1 MMEIQDKNEI
11 IAQVTFNTI
20 KKMDGNLKTLTEF
33 GYFTYFITVDQDSNF
48 CMGFKSEDFNKIYEY
63 SGKTYIENEFKDY
76 IIALNE
82 DLGGEK
88 WPIVLKAPLKD
99 YDLLNKLK
107 KEKKEKKE
115 KKDLSEEEKKQ
126 AEELKK
132 EKKDL
137 SEEEKKQVEE
147 LKKKLENYAKVT
159 SEKFSLF
166 RVKLYASVIQQML
179 EDVKNKKPT
188 KLFSYHLNRDN
199 ILYILPSEDRVELIY
214 GITFLQDTDIS
225 LAKVFLQELEE
236 AKRHV
241 KNCLDAKVYVKTD
254 KDIPNDITKIDL
266 PGNYS
271 NGLVVFNL
279 YIKDITQIV
288 KKLNYFVNFRQY
300 LQFHIHSI
308 KTFLHIRMNRKGK
321 EIENKLNSCKIVP
334 DEYIK
339 KLETLNFYVALK
351 KKDEQQKLFATETKK
366 INV

>member
-11 IAQVTFNTI
+11 IAQITFNSI
-20 KKMDGNLKTLTEF
+20 KKMEGNLKTLTEF
-33 GYFTYFITVDQDSNF
+33 GYFTYFITFDQDSNF
-48 CMGFKSEDFNKIYEY
+48 CMGFESEDFNKIYEY

-76 IIALNE
+76 IIAPNE
-82 DLGGEK
+82 DLGGKK
-88 WPIVLKAPLKD
+88 WPIVLKAPLKE
-99 YDLLNKLK
+99 YELLNKK
-107 KEKKEKKE
+107 KKN
-115 KKDLSEEEKKQ
+115 LSEEEKKQ
-126 AEELKK
+126 AEEL
-132 EKKDL
+132 E
-137 SEEEKKQVEE
+137 
-147 LKKKLENYAKVT
+147 KKLENYAKVT

-179 EDVKNKKPT
+179 EDVKSKKPT

-300 LQFHIHSI
+300 IQFHIHSI

-351 KKDEQQKLFATETKK
+351 KKDEQQKIFATETKK

>member
-11 IAQVTFNTI
+11 IAQITYNSI
-20 KKMDGNLKTLTEF
+20 KKMEANQKTLTEF
-33 GYFTYFITVDQDSNF
+33 GYFTYFITFKDNCF
-48 CMGFKSEDFNKIYEY
+48 CMGFESEDFNKIYEY

-99 YDLLNKLK
+99 YDLLK
-107 KEKKEKKE
+107 KEKKE
-115 KKDLSEEEKKQ
+115 
-126 AEELKK
+126 
-132 EKKDL
+132 L

-188 KLFSYHLNRDN
+188 KLFSYHLNKDN
-199 ILYILPSEDRVELIY
+199 ILYIFPSEDRVELIY
-214 GITFLQDTDIS
+214 GITFSQDTDIS

-288 KKLNYFVNFRQY
+288 KKLNYFKYNK
-300 LQFHIHSI
+300 SI
-308 KTFLHIRMNRKGK
+308 
-321 EIENKLNSCKIVP
+321 
-334 DEYIK
+334 
-339 KLETLNFYVALK
+339 
-351 KKDEQQKLFATETKK
+351 
-366 INV
+366 

>member
-11 IAQVTFNTI
+11 IAQITFNSI
-20 KKMDGNLKTLTEF
+20 KKMEGNLKTLTEF
-33 GYFTYFITVDQDSNF
+33 GYFTYYITFDQDNNF
-48 CMGFKSEDFNKIYEY
+48 CMGFQSEDFNKIYEY

-76 IIALNE
+76 IIAPNE
-82 DLGGEK
+82 DLGGKK

-99 YDLLNKLK
+99 YDLLNKK
-107 KEKKEKKE
+107 

-126 AEELKK
+126 A
-132 EKKDL
+132 
-137 SEEEKKQVEE
+137 EE

-179 EDVKNKKPT
+179 EDVKNKKPA

-300 LQFHIHSI
+300 IQFHIHSI

>member
-11 IAQVTFNTI
+11 IAQITFNSI
-20 KKMDGNLKTLTEF
+20 KKMEGNIKTLTEF

-99 YDLLNKLK
+99 YDLLNKK
-107 KEKKEKKE
+107 

-126 AEELKK
+126 AEELA
-132 EKKDL
+132 
-137 SEEEKKQVEE
+137 
-147 LKKKLENYAKVT
+147 KKLENYAKVT

-188 KLFSYHLNRDN
+188 KLFSYHLNKDN

-300 LQFHIHSI
+300 IQFHIHSI

>member
-11 IAQVTFNTI
+11 IAQITFNSI
-20 KKMDGNLKTLTEF
+20 KKMEGNLKTLTEF
-33 GYFTYFITVDQDSNF
+33 GYFTYFITFDQDSNF

-99 YDLLNKLK
+99 YDLLKKL
-107 KEKKEKKE
+107 KKE

-126 AEELKK
+126 AKELKK

-300 LQFHIHSI
+300 IQFHIHSI